1 MGFSVIPP
9 TEHIKSNIETA
20 ISFNSYYNESI
31 PLDLDLQYV
40 IYTECL
46 DYNIDYYLVVG
57 LIQNESN
64 FKSDVV
70 NNKTGCYGLMQL
82 NPEYFDSGL
91 SPEDNIRQGIEYL
104 SYCIDYCDGDIDA
117 GLCMY
122 GNGYDT
128 GDRKHSKRVK
138 DYADY
143 WKNLKT

>member
-1 MGFSVIPP
+1 
-9 TEHIKSNIETA
+9 
-20 ISFNSYYNESI
+20 
-31 PLDLDLQYV
+31 
-40 IYTECL
+40 
-46 DYNIDYYLVVG
+46 
-57 LIQNESN
+57 
-64 FKSDVV
+64 
-70 NNKTGCYGLMQL
+70 MQL

-91 SPEDNIRQGIEYL
+91 SPEYNIRQGIEYL